1 MRNVSN
7 PNMSVSFF
15 AERSIQDEIER
26 ESKSDA
32 FTILISYMFM
42 FGYIAFALGQYQVTG
57 NNLCS
62 LLINSK
68 AMLGVAGVLIVALSV
83 TSSIGVYAFYGIP
96 ATMII
101 LEVQPFLVL
110 AVGVDNI
117 FIFVQAYQ
125 VNSARLPLCH
135 VPPPVH
141 HPTTPDRCFIFSV
154 SESILGK
161 ISKRASDASAAKSSR
176 ACC

>member
-1 MRNVSN
+1 MRNVSH
-7 PNMSVSFF
+7 PNLTVSFF

-62 LLINSK
+62 LLVHSK

-125 VNSARLPLCH
+125 VN
-135 VPPPVH
+135 
-141 HPTTPDRCFIFSV
+141 
-154 SESILGK
+154 
-161 ISKRASDASAAKSSR
+161 
-176 ACC
+176 